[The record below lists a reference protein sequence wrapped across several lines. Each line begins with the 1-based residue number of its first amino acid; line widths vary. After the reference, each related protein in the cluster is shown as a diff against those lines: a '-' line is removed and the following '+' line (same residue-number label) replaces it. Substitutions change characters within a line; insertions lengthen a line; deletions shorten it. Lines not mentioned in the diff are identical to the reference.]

1 MQSKTL
7 TLNPQKNLL
16 SYQISVLALTFS
28 AYAAFHASR
37 KPPSIVKS
45 VLSSN
50 GSDPIHAGWAPFDGP
65 TGAHRLGELD
75 LAFLSSYSLGMYF
88 SGHLA
93 DRLDLRLFLGSGMI
107 ATAISTAAFGLA
119 YWLRIHRLSFFLAV
133 QIVGGLFQSTG
144 WPAVV
149 SVIGNWF
156 GKSKRGL
163 IMGVWNSHMSVGN
176 IVGSVVASAVLE
188 FGWGWSFAL
197 PGIFIGLVGV
207 LVYAF
212 LVVSPKDA
220 GFESPGKEIE
230 MNPNSDFASAEN
242 PERIEV
248 AEGEEEGLIGSGS
261 ESDSAG
267 AIGFVEAWRLPGV
280 VPYAFCLFFSKL
292 VAYTFLYWLPFYI
305 RHTGIYVYVI
315 DVCLLEF
322 VSVMLCSLE
331 LF

>member
-1 MQSKTL
+1 
-7 TLNPQKNLL
+7 
-16 SYQISVLALTFS
+16 
-28 AYAAFHASR
+28 
-37 KPPSIVKS
+37 
-45 VLSSN
+45 
-50 GSDPIHAGWAPFDGP
+50 
-65 TGAHRLGELD
+65 
-75 LAFLSSYSLGMYF
+75 
-88 SGHLA
+88 
-93 DRLDLRLFLGSGMI
+93 
-107 ATAISTAAFGLA
+107 
-119 YWLRIHRLSFFLAV
+119 
-133 QIVGGLFQSTG
+133 
-144 WPAVV
+144 
-149 SVIGNWF
+149 
-156 GKSKRGL
+156 
-163 IMGVWNSHMSVGN
+163 MSVGN

-230 MNPNSDFASAEN
+230 MNPNSDFAGAEN

-267 AIGFVEAWRLPGV
+267 AIGFIEAWRLPGV

-315 DVCLLEF
+315 DFCLLEF